1 MASDPPEGRYVVPA
15 SHTFARRI
23 FFWGG
28 IYGIAVLLPQYVQD
42 QKIGRLITLPLEYPE
57 QFYGFIGTALAW
69 QFVFLLISRDVLRYR
84 VFMLPGIAE
93 KLLFSV
99 PVFVLYAMDRV
110 PAFTLAAAAL
120 DFLLGL
126 LFFAAWRST
135 RDTAR

>member
-1 MASDPPEGRYVVPA
+1 MSTQPDA
-15 SHTFARRI
+15 FARRV

-42 QKIGRLITLPLEYPE
+42 QKVGRLITAPLAYPE

-69 QFVFLLISRDVLRYR
+69 QFVFLLIARDVARFR
-84 VFMLPGIAE
+84 TFMLPAIAE

-99 PVFVLYAMDRV
+99 PVFVLYAMNRV
-110 PAFTLAAAAL
+110 PDLTVAAAAL

-126 LFFAAWRST
+126 LFIAAWFRT
-135 RDTAR
+135 RPAP

>member
-1 MASDPPEGRYVVPA
+1 MSTD
-15 SHTFARRI
+15 TNNFARRV

-42 QKIGRLITLPLEYPE
+42 QKVGRLITAPLDYPE

-69 QFVFLLISRDVLRYR
+69 QFVFLLIARDVLRFR
-84 VFMLPGIAE
+84 MFMLPAIAE

-99 PVFVLYAMDRV
+99 PVFVLYGMERV
-110 PAFTLAAAAL
+110 PGLTVVAAGL

-126 LFFAAWRST
+126 LFIAAWLRT
-135 RDTAR
+135 RPAG